1 MESDRPAQGVQAE
14 EIVRTETVGG
24 STVYILN
31 TAYRGRTPEQLRQE
45 KERLLREAREIAWG
59 ILRRRA
65 RADVQEPAVGEVG
78 EPS

>member
-1 MESDRPAQGVQAE
+1 MESDWPAQGVQAE
-14 EIVRTETVGG
+14 EIVRTEAVGG

-45 KERLLREAREIAWG
+45 KERLLREARGIAWG

-65 RADVQEPAVGEVG
+65 RADVQEPAVGDVG